1 MIIEHKALGMVQSVL
16 GFQGVV
22 MSQLSFSDVEY
33 GAKRMKTK
41 RKIFLAEMDSLVPW
55 DSDDQAD

>member
-16 GFQGVV
+16 GFQGDV

-33 GAKRMKTK
+33 GAKRKKTK
-41 RKIFLAEMDSLVPW
+41 KSSWPRWSLWCPGIR
-55 DSDDQAD
+55 